1 MSWNKCIH
9 LTSGQILL
17 HVWLGIGGCHSS
29 ESAGLCE
36 TGSHVFFTSFTAQLY
51 CTPTI
56 CECHEPWFMQ
66 SWVTLAQEK
75 KMLFIYRRVFMVNC
89 NINNAQ
95 EHCWFVNI
103 LLPRGVVGTTLLY
116 WRRDLCPS
124 FGPRLGRLH
133 EQRPGYQA
141 AMQPLAMGTF
151 SRPGS
156 KPRLSAGFPT
166 V

>member
-9 LTSGQILL
+9 RTSSQILL
-17 HVWLGIGGCHSS
+17 HVWLRIGGCHSS

-56 CECHEPWFMQ
+56 CECLEPWFMQ
-66 SWVTLAQEK
+66 SWVTLAQK
-75 KMLFIYRRVFMVNC
+75 KTIFIDIKVFMVNC

-95 EHCWFVNI
+95 EHYWFVNI
-103 LLPRGVVGTTLLY
+103 VLPRGVVGTTLLY
-116 WRRDLCPS
+116 WRRGLCPS
-124 FGPRLGRLH
+124 FGLRLGRLH

-141 AMQPLAMGTF
+141 AMQPLPMGTF

-156 KPRLSAGFPT
+156 EARLSAGHT
-166 V
+166 AV

>member
-9 LTSGQILL
+9 LTSSQILS

-29 ESAGLCE
+29 ESSSLCE

-56 CECHEPWFMQ
+56 YECLEPWFMQ
-66 SWVTLAQEK
+66 SWVALDQK
-75 KMLFIYRRVFMVNC
+75 KMIFINSIEKSMVNC
-89 NINNAQ
+89 NINAQ
-95 EHCWFVNI
+95 QHYWFGNI
-103 LLPRGVVGTTLLY
+103 LLPREVVGMTLLY

-124 FGPRLGRLH
+124 FGLRLGRLH

-141 AMQPLAMGTF
+141 AMEPLPMGTF

-156 KPRLSAGFPT
+156 KARLSAGCTT